1 MLFLELNLSVCAW
14 CDFFKIIIFLLFDQS
29 YKTINK
35 VSSYIKVPLV
45 DIPNVFIHINYNLKI
60 NYMQKI
66 NLFHNIYNI

>member
-45 DIPNVFIHINYNLKI
+45 DIPKCFHSYKLQSQNKLHAENQFIS
-60 NYMQKI
+60 
-66 NLFHNIYNI
+66 